1 MGEEEVREEERKR
14 LRGVFT
20 YLVKFLDILQVHLSL
35 LH

>member
-1 MGEEEVREEERKR
+1 MGEEEAGEKERRR

-20 YLVKFLDILQVHLSL
+20 YLVKFLDILQVHLPL